1 MSSLA
6 LDLAFTGAIYLGFSF
21 YERILYPLVAAVV
34 KARLR
39 DRPQCLRTLALKDKI
54 FIVFAKLVTAV
65 FVYHTYRFVV
75 NTEVSGICVDFLNGP
90 ALLRSVAWMPLHLVT
105 LFVIYDFFYTLFH
118 WGLHW
123 PPIYPLIHKH
133 HHRQVTPFRGID
145 DSIND
150 HPFEYVTGEYLH
162 LFVLYLLTRVTP
174 VGQVH
179 ALTVVAFIFI
189 GGTLAGLN
197 HTRIDVRIP
206 YVFNVC
212 AHDLHHSQFHYNY
225 GQYIMLWDWMFGT
238 FKSYPEVSKAAAE

>member
-1 MSSLA
+1 
-6 LDLAFTGAIYLGFSF
+6 
-21 YERILYPLVAAVV
+21 
-34 KARLR
+34 
-39 DRPQCLRTLALKDKI
+39 
-54 FIVFAKLVTAV
+54 
-65 FVYHTYRFVV
+65 
-75 NTEVSGICVDFLNGP
+75 
-90 ALLRSVAWMPLHLVT
+90 MPLHLVV
-105 LFVIYDFFYTLFH
+105 LFVVYDFFYTLFH

-133 HHRQVTPFRGID
+133 HHRQLTPFRGID

-179 ALTVVAFIFI
+179 ALTAVVFIFI

-206 YVFNVC
+206 YLFNVC
-212 AHDLHHSQFHYNY
+212 AHDLHHAQFHYNY
-225 GQYIMLWDWMFGT
+225 GQYIMLWDWVFGT
-238 FKSYPEVSKAAAE
+238 FKSYPEDAKAVAE